1 MSSRPLQNLRVALIG
16 GTSHTG
22 KSTVAK
28 RIADKIGAIC
38 VSTDNLARHPGRP
51 WGETG
56 TRPHVARYYLELSDG
71 ERLRSVLVHYRNL
84 WPLIERGV
92 RKHASDQSERHLV
105 FEGSGLLPENAVHL
119 AIPGVAA
126 VWLTGEETLLRSRI
140 YKESDYERQG
150 DRERKMIDAFVTR
163 AANFDRA
170 VMVSV
175 RQLGLP
181 FLEAHDGASIEELAW
196 ECLERMRP
204 LA

>member
-1 MSSRPLQNLRVALIG
+1 MKSSTRDLRVILIG

-28 RIADKIGAIC
+28 RIAEKIDAIC
-38 VSTDNLARHPGRP
+38 VSTDSLARHPGRP
-51 WGETG
+51 WGATG
-56 TRPHVARYYLELSDG
+56 ARPHVARYYLELSDD

-92 RKHASDQSERHLV
+92 RKHVSDQLERPLV

-126 VWLTGEETLLRSRI
+126 VWLTGKETLLRSRI

-150 DRERKMIDAFVTR
+150 DRGRKMIDAFVTR
-163 AANFDRA
+163 AGDFDRA
-170 VMVSV
+170 VMDSV
-175 RQLGLP
+175 RKLNLP
-181 FLEAHDGASIEELAW
+181 SLEVRDGATIEELAR